1 MRAHGIDHHRDARA
15 IALSRRTC
23 AIRQRDNR
31 HELHKRRVTA
41 SGAAVKQVLASLSP
55 VKAARIRHLD
65 TIVKDVDGN
74 RLSTEPIPVFSMDY
88 GVGDCLAQNLLGNL
102 QRVDTRDALDGRG
115 SPQILGDGRDG
126 IRDHLAQRSL
136 TDCAV
141 HEPQRSR
148 RAFPGPRIDSH
159 VDKEL
164 GIKLLRVGA
173 RN

>member
-55 VKAARIRHLD
+55 VKAAGIRHLD
-65 TIVKDVDGN
+65 TVVKNVDGD
-74 RLSTEPIPVFSMDY
+74 RLPTEPIPVFPVDNR
-88 GVGDCLAQNLLGNL
+88 VGDCLAQDLLGNL

-115 SPQILGDGRDG
+115 AAQVFGDSRDS
-126 IRDHLAQRSL
+126 IRNHLAQGAL
-136 TDCAV
+136 ADCAV
-141 HEPQRSR
+141 HKS
-148 RAFPGPRIDSH
+148 
-159 VDKEL
+159 
-164 GIKLLRVGA
+164 
-173 RN
+173 

>member
-1 MRAHGIDHHRDARA
+1 
-15 IALSRRTC
+15 
-23 AIRQRDNR
+23 
-31 HELHKRRVTA
+31 
-41 SGAAVKQVLASLSP
+41 
-55 VKAARIRHLD
+55 
-65 TIVKDVDGN
+65 
-74 RLSTEPIPVFSMDY
+74 MDY

-115 SPQILGDGRDG
+115 SPQILGDGRDS

-136 TDCAV
+136 TDCAA
-141 HEPQRSR
+141 HEPQRPR

>member
-1 MRAHGIDHHRDARA
+1 MIDLLNLRSVEDNLKPVETGAKQWLGQTLRTHGIEHHRDARV
-15 IALSRRTC
+15 IALSRRAC

-31 HELHKRRVTA
+31 HEFHERRVTT

-65 TIVKDVDGN
+65 TVVKDVDGN

-115 SPQILGDGRDG
+115 AAQILGDSRDG
-126 IRDHLAQRSL
+126 IQNHLAQRSL
-136 TDCAV
+136 ADCAV
-141 HEPQRSR
+141 HKP
-148 RAFPGPRIDSH
+148 
-159 VDKEL
+159 
-164 GIKLLRVGA
+164 
-173 RN
+173 

>member
-1 MRAHGIDHHRDARA
+1 MRAHGIEHHRDARA

-31 HELHKRRVTA
+31 HEFHERRVTA

-102 QRVDTRDALDGRG
+102 KRVDTRDALDGRG
-115 SPQILGDGRDG
+115 SPQILGDGCDG

-141 HEPQRSR
+141 HEPQRPRHALLSSR
-148 RAFPGPRIDSH
+148 MDSH
-159 VDKEL
+159 VNEEL
-164 GIKLLRVGA
+164 GIELLRVGA
-173 RN
+173 HN